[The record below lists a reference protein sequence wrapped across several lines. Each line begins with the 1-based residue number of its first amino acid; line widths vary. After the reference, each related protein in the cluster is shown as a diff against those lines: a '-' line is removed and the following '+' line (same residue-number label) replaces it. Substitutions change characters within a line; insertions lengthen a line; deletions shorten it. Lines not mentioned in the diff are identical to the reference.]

1 MASPVSLKAYI
12 LSMVRLSVK
21 YFSIVSS
28 VGLSGVS
35 IVDGRGFVCYVNIT
49 IKCGL
54 LFEEKGIF
62 CLLFLKVSRLL
73 LSLTDIQKNKR
84 ES

>member
-12 LSMVRLSVK
+12 LSIGRLSVK

-35 IVDGRGFVCYVNIT
+35 IVDGRGFVCSSNIT
-49 IKCGL
+49 IKWGL
-54 LFEEKGIF
+54 LFERKGTF
-62 CLLFLKVSRLL
+62 CLLFFKSISFVAFFDRY
-73 LSLTDIQKNKR
+73 TKK
-84 ES
+84 